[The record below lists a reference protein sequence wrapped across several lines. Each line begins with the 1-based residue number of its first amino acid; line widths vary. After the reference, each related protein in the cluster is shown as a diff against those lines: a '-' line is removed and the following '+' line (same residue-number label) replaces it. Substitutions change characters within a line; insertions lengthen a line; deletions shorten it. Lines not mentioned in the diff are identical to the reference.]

1 MEMKQISET
10 TLKITIS
17 MEDLADRGMELKDF
31 LLPQEM
37 LLKNLDK
44 KKMLLLVMKK
54 SL

>member
-1 MEMKQISET
+1 MKNFRR
-10 TLKITIS
+10 KIF
-17 MEDLADRGMELKDF
+17 LATGMF